1 MITIPLNTG
10 GFLLLRKQIMVNAS
24 IFINRGLLAIAHS
37 HALHFVTTSYAKHKA
52 LGEFYGDL
60 EDLLDT
66 FTEAYIGAGGQ
77 YVPSFE
83 NIKLYNP
90 DPIAYVNSV
99 ALDIDGI
106 YRQCDSH
113 LQNTLDEIKTLC
125 YQTLYKL
132 KQLS

>member
-1 MITIPLNTG
+1 
-10 GFLLLRKQIMVNAS
+10 MVNAS
-24 IFINRGLLAIAHS
+24 TFINRGLLAIAHS

-66 FTEAYIGAGGQ
+66 FTEAYIGAGGV
-77 YVPSFE
+77 YLPSFD
-83 NIKLYNP
+83 NTKLFNP
-90 DPIAYVNSV
+90 DPIAYIKSIT
-99 ALDIDGI
+99 LDVDSI
-106 YRQCDSH
+106 YRLCDSH

-125 YQTLYKL
+125 FQTLYKL

>member
-1 MITIPLNTG
+1 
-10 GFLLLRKQIMVNAS
+10 MVNAS

-52 LGEFYGDL
+52 LGEFYGEL
-60 EDLLDT
+60 EGLLDT

-90 DPIAYVNSV
+90 DPISYINSV
-99 ALDIDGI
+99 VIDVDGI

-125 YQTLYKL
+125 YQTIYKL